1 MGRQMGDGRWKKED
15 VRTKASSP
23 TLLPGR
29 RVVRKTYGNISA
41 FELIFPSG
49 DILLR
54 SRKRKKNDLTFI
66 YAALTLKV

>member
-23 TLLPGR
+23 TLLQRR
-29 RVVRKTYGNISA
+29 RVVRKTNGNIYA

-54 SRKRKKNDLTFI
+54 SGE
-66 YAALTLKV
+66 